1 VYVHPHVVLKSGS
14 RRTLP
19 HLEKDS
25 MRLLRTPCRPC
36 RLGIAALLL
45 MEAVIRPT
53 GAQAQSEHTT
63 LEGKAAVHLY
73 FADRKTDFL
82 RSEVRA
88 IQMSGGRTDQ
98 IKRIIEA
105 LIAGPQSEL
114 MRTLPANTALRAVYW
129 SENGTAIVD
138 FTDTLV
144 ATHPGGCAT
153 ELLTVFSIVNTL
165 VLNLDE
171 VRRVKILVGGRESAT
186 LAGHVDI
193 RYPLQAEMLMVQ

>member
-1 VYVHPHVVLKSGS
+1 M
-14 RRTLP
+14 
-19 HLEKDS
+19 D
-25 MRLLRTPCRPC
+25 LLRTPCRPC
-36 RLGIAALLL
+36 RLGIAAFLLL
-45 MEAVIRPT
+45 AAVIRPT
-53 GAQAQSEHTT
+53 AAPAQSEPTR

-73 FADRKTDFL
+73 FADRKTDVL

-88 IQMSGGRTDQ
+88 IEMSGGRTGPIQ
-98 IKRIIEA
+98 RIIEA
-105 LIAGPQSEL
+105 LIAGPKSEL
-114 MRTLPANTALRAVYW
+114 MRTLPAETALRAVYW
-129 SENGTAIVD
+129 SEDGTAILD

-153 ELLTVFSIVNTL
+153 ELLTIFSIVNTL

-171 VRRVKILVGGRESAT
+171 VRQVKILVGGRESPT